1 MAKALNVSL
10 AVTADTGQAKAQL
23 QALQRTLS
31 ELTSTSANLKV
42 GLDTS
47 QLQQASQQITQL
59 QAHLKSATNMDTGTL
74 NFAKLNQSITSSGQ
88 SLEAY
93 GKTLISLGPKG
104 QQAFMQLTQSI
115 AKSEIPIRRLSSLLG
130 NFGTVLKNTIR
141 WQLSSSMIHGFMG
154 AIQSAYG
161 YAQDLNKSL
170 NNIQIVTQ
178 MSDNQMTKFAK
189 SANTAAKALSTTTT
203 KYTDAAL
210 IYYQQ
215 GIRDEKEIADRT
227 NTTIKMANVTGQSAQ
242 EVSNQMTAIWN
253 NFAKGG
259 ENLEYYADVI
269 TALGAATASSSA
281 EISTGLQKFAA
292 IADTVGLSYEN
303 ATAALATIT
312 ATTRQ
317 SADTV
322 GTGLRTVF
330 SRLQSLSLGETL
342 DDGVTLTKYSKAMQK
357 IGVDILDASGNLRQM
372 DDILMDMGQKW
383 QDLTDAQKTATAQTI
398 GGVRQYTT
406 IMALMDNFDFY
417 KSNLDIAKN
426 SEGTLQQQQEI
437 YEKSWEAA
445 SKRMRASAETIY
457 SALLN
462 DQFFIK
468 LTDNFAKILNFINQ
482 FISGLGGVKG
492 LLLSLGSIAQG
503 VFGRQIAT
511 NLYKTAIGV
520 KSIFTNQEAARNNFI
535 SNAATMMAGAIP
547 GGKMSTIQQEQAN
560 GLSEYLKYQQMY
572 RTNVDFMT
580 PEQRMSAQMA
590 LDNYFDSLGQQRQ
603 AQGKVESTGL
613 DAAYARA
620 TVVADSRESVKQD
633 FASSWMGQE
642 YAKAQSLIEKY
653 NRGEK
658 LSKAEDTLLT
668 NQYAKY
674 LKAPLSPAT
683 RMAGTKLQMK
693 DQSEVQFDPTTL
705 KKTFDEYEAAEAKH
719 AKEMAELHKEAES
732 LEGEDKKL
740 KLDEIA
746 ERSAAFDKER
756 ESYQTR
762 LTNLGV
768 AEETAKD
775 YVKKVKAGEEA
786 KEEKESINKEV
797 EQKRLTAQKLSEQ
810 NNRGMEIA
818 TGVQKAAMGIT
829 SSLAVSTGIEGMVS
843 SIEAY
848 NDGASTASELT
859 QQLMGSIGSIGM
871 NGVMAFTSMTSAV
884 KLFGKGLGIASK
896 SAGWIGAILTAIT
909 IALPFIIK
917 GIDGLV
923 ETQEERIERLNDNV
937 ELAQEDLQKAK
948 QKYQEVFTD
957 FKGHNALLDELN
969 NLTEGTYAFK
979 AALGEANTA
988 AKELIEKYKI
998 SSDQYYVDR
1007 RGAIRFSGNIEDQV
1021 ATKQEQEIAKA
1032 EYNLHSA
1039 ELGRDIAVTQQK
1051 MQPLIDKATE
1061 WANEWDTRLQYAQ
1074 SGKVRYQQYS
1084 EDTYRLEDDGS
1095 ISTLT
1100 RWGNYYPGS
1109 PHKGQTSKEMVGMYA
1124 SWLNKEQYADFE
1136 KIVKKA
1142 GFESVED
1149 FGEKYIANRT
1159 ETERQLAST
1168 TQATQT
1174 YRQYQEDRAKL
1185 NDGMISDTEQLRIDA
1200 LTENF
1205 NPLDKNISYT
1215 DKTVDVKMA
1224 DGSTKTIHLDTY
1236 NDYEDRLNRY
1246 AQYLRNQE
1254 DLTEAEADQIID
1266 DMVSSSEWQGLTDE
1280 QRSRRINAAIQ
1291 QRETER
1297 LIKEADENNP
1307 LAQAFDKVDLS
1318 KYENRSQMSA
1328 NDIWQVYQDAV
1339 TAAAGDADLIEAERL
1354 VAEQALKQ
1362 QADATANL
1370 QRSVLSQT
1378 NLNLK
1383 EDDFT
1388 RIGANLSSE
1397 QLDALSTY
1405 TNMFGQM
1412 FGADTA
1418 GYIFSELL
1426 TEMKDGGS
1434 DLLDALDNIDWSDSN
1449 IDNLFSLQ
1457 TAIDNLGKN
1466 QPELKQQLRNTA
1478 NLIYDSIGGSAGLLE
1493 ELYGSDGFAD
1503 TLEDLKETF
1512 EETGEISAESILSA
1526 SKGCKQLS
1534 KFLDI
1539 TEVNA
1544 QGLADVLESIE
1555 IGDIGIDQV
1564 TDGLLQAMSA
1574 AGALEANLA
1583 GVYEHIDNF
1592 KLDRSISDIGKFYK
1606 GLADQ
1611 VEDSQGAGM
1620 LFDKPLL
1627 QSWQELFGKKSLDAY
1642 KEWAN
1647 GATDRKNW
1655 TPQQISDD
1663 FNKQFAAE
1671 IAAMQSIQERGNLS
1685 GMFEYAFNRAGQ
1697 TNNGKIRNFK
1707 SDEGK
1712 TYQTSANE
1720 SGQISTMWQGAETA
1734 LMHFDE
1740 TTGQVV
1746 TDNDEAFQAMF
1757 SSQAEFIDYLSNN
1770 LDVPR
1775 EMAEAMAAEF
1785 AATDAWAHDTWGAD
1799 AAKDGFDKLVQSLN
1813 DGNDLTIDALE
1824 AFYNQYKEF
1833 LDDKDFDAFAERFK
1847 KATEKAKGSLI
1858 DLGDNFD
1865 YTTGKYQDLAD
1876 AMGEEE
1882 LASYLD
1888 KHAKERSWFGDKNGN
1903 GKKDEGEEDLGKARD
1918 VNQLVEAYEKLGYTS
1933 AQANAVIA
1941 DSGQVMSATYHTA
1954 NDGLKTFLSTDQK
1967 YLDWATKQYGITEEQ
1982 ARSSAEAVLGYQEML
1997 NHQAQTEVDA
2007 NVYAEAFANALTD
2020 VPINFNADNLASV
2033 VATAQ
2038 ASAGEVTIPV
2048 KWGDPGPLPDG
2059 TQTASGYNN
2068 AKGFAG
2074 GKHSN
2079 GQYEGLAD
2087 VGELGPELFIH
2098 DGQPYLA
2105 GVHGRTRAYVHKD
2118 DSIYTAAETKQ
2129 ILEENPSLQD
2139 IPGFSV
2145 GYNRVTWGRKGTGA
2159 NAGNAKTS
2167 KYEPERYHLITR
2179 QLKDLQREYDR
2190 LDKIKEN
2197 CYGTNKLEAI
2207 QREIDATNEL
2217 IKGQKE
2223 LVKEA
2228 EDYLKIDAGRLK
2240 ELLGA
2245 GEFQIDEN
2253 GNLLNFEA
2261 LQEKYRKKA
2270 EEDKDEHAQDVWKA
2284 LQQYEETL
2292 DKLQEANVE
2301 MQDLLYQEMELRLEK
2316 ITTKVD
2322 MHIDFDD
2329 REIKLLDHY
2338 IKRIDDNIYHTAE
2351 VLALTEEK
2359 LGHIN
2364 QKIEDTKEGIH
2375 ELFAEMSDS
2384 EGNLITKADG
2394 TAYTLDEWL
2403 ALTNEERDLLDI
2415 NGQFG
2420 EQLEEYMDDLLDYIE
2435 ELEEFKTKGVEEF
2448 ADAFSELNDNVRSS
2462 IDLFDHYNQL
2472 LSSLKNITDLQ
2483 GIKLTAELKAARK
2496 EIDQIM
2502 FQNTQNNIQA
2512 EGNNYKRLV
2521 SEVEDLRRKI
2531 ANTQDETLKKAWEEQ
2546 LKAAEEELRTS
2557 EQNMLTLWETGLQQ
2571 AKDMFE
2577 QALQDAVDIY
2587 ETTIAGMYGTVDELE
2602 KAWDQQKKNDDFYVK
2617 DFEKYYQIQ
2626 KLQRSITKDLDTAA
2640 RAGNKQNQGLKKLYD
2655 DLNAARED
2663 GVELSAYDLDIYA
2676 KRYEYEKALMELE
2689 DARNNK
2695 NEVRLQRDANGNW
2708 GYVYTSAADEDDL
2721 IAKQQAVDDKFYEL
2735 QKATQERVASL
2746 SDDLM
2751 SEITG
2756 VGKRLQELH
2765 SSGAS
2770 QDTIKK
2776 YLEQEKLY
2784 LENYEKGLAKAL
2796 EDAGMTEE
2804 EARNRYGNTG
2814 FDILNDFQETLF
2826 SAITGGD
2833 EGLDKFFKRVS
2844 DAVTTADAGM
2854 VKAGSEYQ
2862 KQVSAIDKWFNE
2874 SGEDLAKVIKGFATL
2889 VGEESSGTLLDSK
2902 EQIDNAKQT
2911 FTDILQVARDFEQE
2925 FMTIY
2930 QPIIDANEQLV
2941 ADLLEALH
2949 ALNREEYEGPDHS
2962 SNPDTSIGDI
2972 IGGDGSSSEGSSGS
2986 GGSGSGDS
2994 GNDKVFSKYSD
3005 WETNDN
3011 KHWRYAIYTDGSKY
3025 KTDEGYHQWVK
3036 DAGDH
3041 WEDDKHYNSR
3051 TCQICKKRK
3060 WWYSYRGEGGTG
3072 GGCFEAGTQIIMA
3085 DNSIKNIEDIK
3096 VNDYVYAYNEQ
3107 TGLFEIHQVIKSYVH
3122 HNTPR
3127 VISVIFSNGLVLNM
3141 TPGHPILTTEGWKS
3155 RDIENSLI
3163 EHNTIATWLNIG
3175 DTIINISN
3183 DIIQIVDIQEKN
3195 IPDNFDTYNIEVETC
3210 HTFLVNGLVVHNAK
3224 NNLVME
3230 RMATGGYTGAWGPE
3244 GRMAILDEKEL
3255 VLNKDDTKNF
3265 LNATTILRTLDLQ
3278 TGLFSKGL
3286 GSIITPLIANMQ
3298 QGTLDQNV
3306 HIDATFPNVT
3316 DHSEIE
3322 AAFDNLI
3329 NKASQYANRKNM
3341 SSMTFNDM
3349 YISKF

>member
-10 AVTADTGQAKAQL
+10 AVTADTSQAKQQL
-23 QALQRTLS
+23 QTLQRTLS

-42 GLDTS
+42 GLNTS

-59 QAHLKSATNMDTGTL
+59 QAHLKSATNIDTGTL

-93 GKTLISLGPKG
+93 GRTLVSLGPKG
-104 QQAFMQLTQSI
+104 QQAFMQLTQSV
-115 AKSEIPIRRLSSLLG
+115 AKSEIPIRRLSNLLG

-141 WQLSSSMIHGFMG
+141 WQFSSSIIHGFMG

-178 MSDNQMTKFAK
+178 MSDTQMSKFAK

-281 EISTGLQKFAA
+281 EISRGLEKFAA

-322 GTGLRTVF
+322 GTGLRTLF

-342 DDGVTLTKYSKAMQK
+342 EDGVNLTKYSKALQTV
-357 IGVDILDASGNLRQM
+357 GVEALDTQGNLRQM
-372 DDILMDMGQKW
+372 DDILADLGEKW
-383 QDLTDAQKTATAQTI
+383 QDLTDAQKTALAQTV

-406 IMALMDNFDFY
+406 LIALMDNFDFF
-417 KSNLDIAKN
+417 KENQEVAKN
-426 SEGTLQQQQEI
+426 AEGTLQQQQEI

-445 SKRMRASAETIY
+445 SKRVRASAETIY

-468 LTDNFAKILNFINQ
+468 LTDSFAKILNFINQ
-482 FISGLGGVKG
+482 FIAGLGGVKG
-492 LLLSLGSIAQG
+492 LLLGLGSVAQA

-511 NLYKTAIGV
+511 NIYKMATGV
-520 KSIFTNQEAARNNFI
+520 KGLFVDQEAARNKFI
-535 SNAATMMAGAIP
+535 ANAATLMSGAIP
-547 GGKMSTIQQEQAN
+547 GGKMSAAQQEQAN
-560 GLSEYLKYQQMY
+560 GLGDYLKYQQMY

-590 LDNYFDSLGQQRQ
+590 LDNYFESLGQQRQ

-620 TVVADSRESVKQD
+620 TAVADARESVN
-633 FASSWMGQE
+633 QE
-642 YAKAQSLIEKY
+642 YEKAQSLVEKY

-658 LSKAEDTLLT
+658 LSKEEDTLLT

-674 LKAPLSPAT
+674 LKTPLSPGT

-693 DQSEVQFDPTTL
+693 DQSEIEFDPAPL

-756 ESYQTR
+756 KSYQTR

-768 AEETAKD
+768 TEETAKD
-775 YVKKVKAGEEA
+775 YIKKVAAGEQA
-786 KEEKESINKEV
+786 KEEKETINKEV
-797 EQKRLTAQKLSEQ
+797 EQKRTTAKKLSEQ
-810 NNRGMEIA
+810 NNRGIEIA

-829 SSLAVSTGIEGMVS
+829 SSLAVSTGIEGMAS

-848 NDGASTASELT
+848 NNGVSTASELT

-871 NGVMAFTSMTSAV
+871 NGVMAFTSMKSAV
-884 KLFGKGLGIASK
+884 ELFGKGLKIAGK
-896 SAGWIGAILTAIT
+896 SAGWIGAVLTAIT

-917 GIDGLV
+917 GIDGLI
-923 ETQEERIERLNDNV
+923 ETEGERIERLNQNV

-948 QKYQEVFTD
+948 QKYNEVFTD

-979 AALGEANTA
+979 AALGEANIA

-998 SSDQYYVDR
+998 SSDQYYTDR
-1007 RGAIRFSGNIEDQV
+1007 RGAIHFKGDIEDEV
-1021 ATKQEQEIAKA
+1021 ARKQEQEIAKA
-1032 EYNLHSA
+1032 EYNLASA
-1039 ELGRDIAVTQQK
+1039 ELGRDLAVTQQEMK
-1051 MQPLIDKATE
+1051 PLLEKVNEWATE
-1061 WANEWDTRLQYAQ
+1061 WETRKSYADSGEARIFTVNGHNSQFHYRINE
-1074 SGKVRYQQYS
+1074 
-1084 EDTYRLEDDGS
+1084 DGTM
-1095 ISTLT
+1095 STQDNFG
-1100 RWGNYYPGS
+1100 RWGESYTTQDMINLYAEGWL
-1109 PHKGQTSKEMVGMYA
+1109 SK
-1124 SWLNKEQYADFE
+1124 QQRADFE
-1136 KIVKKA
+1136 KTVKKA
-1142 GFESVED
+1142 GFESITD
-1149 FGEKYIANRT
+1149 FGEQYIADKDGT
-1159 ETERQLAST
+1159 EKQLSQS
-1168 TQATQT
+1168 TQAIET
-1174 YRQYQEDRAKL
+1174 YRKYQESLAKL
-1185 NDGMISDTEQLRIDA
+1185 DDGIISETEQLKIDA
-1200 LTENF
+1200 LSDNF
-1205 NPLDKNISYT
+1205 NVLDKEIQFT
-1215 DKTVDVKMA
+1215 
-1224 DGSTKTIHLDTY
+1224 GSTVEVIMPDNTTKKINLHTTD
-1236 NDYEDRLNRY
+1236 DYEDRLNRY
-1246 AQYLRNQE
+1246 EQYLKNQT
-1254 DLTEAEADQIID
+1254 DLTKEEAEQIIN
-1266 DMVSSSEWQGLTDE
+1266 DMVSSPEWQGLTE
-1280 QRSRRINAAIQ
+1280 AQRSARINADIQ
-1291 QRETER
+1291 NRETQK
-1297 LIKEADENNP
+1297 LIENADANNKV
-1307 LAQAFDKVDLS
+1307 AQAFDRIDLS
-1318 KYENRSQMSA
+1318 KYAKRSQMSGT
-1328 NDIWQVYQDAV
+1328 DIYKLYQGAKK
-1339 TAAAGDADLIEAERL
+1339 AAEEKGDTNLAEAERI

-1362 QADATANL
+1362 QAEATAAL
-1370 QRSVLSQT
+1370 QKSILGQT
-1378 NLNLK
+1378 NLSLK
-1383 EDDFT
+1383 PEAFEQL
-1388 RIGANLSSE
+1388 AYNLS
-1397 QLDALSTY
+1397 LDNLNALSTY

-1418 GYIFSELL
+1418 EYIFAELVD
-1426 TEMKDGGS
+1426 EMESKGS
-1434 DLLDALDNIDWSDSN
+1434 DLLNALDSIDWSDSN
-1449 IDNLFSLQ
+1449 IDNLFSLRE
-1457 TAIDNLGKN
+1457 AIDNLGDN
-1466 QPELKQQLRNTA
+1466 QPELKQQLLNTA

-1493 ELYGSDGFAD
+1493 ELYGSEGFAD
-1503 TLEDLKETF
+1503 TLENLKETF
-1512 EETGEISAESILSA
+1512 EETGEVSAESILSA
-1526 SKGCKQLS
+1526 SKECKQLS

-1539 TEVNA
+1539 TGVNA
-1544 QGLADVLESIE
+1544 KGLADVLESIE
-1555 IGDIGIDQV
+1555 IGDIGIEQV
-1564 TDGLLQAMSA
+1564 TDGLLQAVSA

-1583 GVYEHIDNF
+1583 GVYQHIDNF

-1606 GLADQ
+1606 DLADQ
-1611 VEDSQGAGM
+1611 VESSQGAGM
-1620 LFDKPLL
+1620 LYDRPLL
-1627 QSWQELFGKKSLDAY
+1627 QSWGELFGKNSLQAY
-1642 KEWAN
+1642 KDWAQL
-1647 GATDRKNW
+1647 ATDEKNQ
-1655 TPQQISDD
+1655 TPQQISND
-1663 FNKQFAAE
+1663 FNEQFAAE
-1671 IAAMQSIQERGNLS
+1671 IAAMQSIQKRGNLS
-1685 GMFEYAFNRAGQ
+1685 GMFEYFFNKNFDGGQ
-1697 TNNGKIRNFK
+1697 VV
-1707 SDEGK
+1707 
-1712 TYQTSANE
+1712 
-1720 SGQISTMWQGAETA
+1720 AEIDGLSTA

-1746 TDNDEAFQAMF
+1746 TDTDDAFQTMF
-1757 SSQAEFIDYLSNN
+1757 AHQSDFIDYLSNN

-1775 EMAEAMAAEF
+1775 DMAEAMAAEF
-1785 AATDAWAHDTWGAD
+1785 AATDAWAHNTWGIN
-1799 AAKDGFDKLVQSLN
+1799 AAQDGFDKLVQSIK

-1824 AFYNQYKEF
+1824 AFYNQYEEF
-1833 LDDKDFDAFAERFK
+1833 LGDKKFDAFAERFK
-1847 KATEKAKGSLI
+1847 KAIDVDGVKGSLI

-1865 YTTGKYQDLAD
+1865 YTKTQYEYLAD
-1876 AMGEEE
+1876 AMGKQE

-1888 KHAKERSWFGDKNGN
+1888 KNAKARSWFADTDGDK
-1903 GKKDEGEEDLGKARD
+1903 EYETYLGDYRD
-1918 VNQLVEAYEKLGYTS
+1918 VNQLIKAYEKLGYTT
-1933 AQANAVIA
+1933 AQANAIIA
-1941 DSGQVMSATYHTA
+1941 DSEEGLSATYHTA
-1954 NDGLKTFLSTDQK
+1954 NEGLKEFRSDNKK
-1967 YLDWATKQYGITEEQ
+1967 YLDWALQQYGLEEEQ
-1982 ARSSAEAVLGYQEML
+1982 ARSSAEAVLAYQEKL
-1997 NHQAQTEVDA
+1997 NHQAQTEADA
-2007 NVYAEAFANALTD
+2007 SIYAQAFATQLTD
-2020 VPINFNADNLASV
+2020 KKFNLKFDASNLITV
-2033 VATAQ
+2033 VEAAKEQVGDITLHI
-2038 ASAGEVTIPV
+2038 SWEYDEVQIPDQS
-2048 KWGDPGPLPDG
+2048 GDDG
-2059 TQTASGYNN
+2059 NASGYNN

-2079 GQYEGLAD
+2079 GQYEGLAE

-2105 GVHGRTRAYVHKD
+2105 GIHGRTRAYVYKD
-2118 DSIYTAAETKQ
+2118 DSIYTAAETRR

-2145 GYNRVTWGRKGTGA
+2145 GYNKVTWSKAGA
-2159 NAGNAKTS
+2159 NANNTKTS
-2167 KYEPERYHLITR
+2167 KYDPERNHLITR

-2223 LVKEA
+2223 LIKEA
-2228 EDYLKIDAGRLK
+2228 EDYLAIDTSRLK
-2240 ELLGA
+2240 ELLAA
-2245 GEFQIDEN
+2245 GEFQVDEN
-2253 GNLLNFEA
+2253 GNLLNFEE

-2270 EEDKDEHAQDVWKA
+2270 EEDKDEQAQDIWKA

-2292 DKLQEANVE
+2292 DKLQDANVE
-2301 MQDLLYQEMELRLEK
+2301 MRDLLYQEMELRLEK

-2322 MHIDFDD
+2322 MRIDFDD

-2338 IKRIDDNIYHTAE
+2338 IERIDDNIYHTAE

-2359 LGHIN
+2359 LGYIN

-2375 ELFAEMSDS
+2375 ELFTEMSDS
-2384 EGNLITKADG
+2384 KGNLITKTDG
-2394 TAYTLDEWL
+2394 TTYTLDDWL

-2415 NGQFG
+2415 NEQFG
-2420 EQLEEYMDDLLDYIE
+2420 EQLEEYMDNLLDYIE
-2435 ELEEFKTKGVEEF
+2435 DLEDFKTKGAEEF
-2448 ADAFSELNDNVRSS
+2448 SDAFDELNDNVRSS

-2483 GIKLTAELKAARK
+2483 GIKLTTELKAARK

-2512 EGNNYKRLV
+2512 ENENYKRLV
-2521 SEVEDLRRKI
+2521 NEVKELRTKI
-2531 ANTQDETLKKAWEEQ
+2531 ADTQDETLKKAWEEQ
-2546 LKAAEEELRTS
+2546 LKTAEEQLRTS
-2557 EQNMLTLWETGLQQ
+2557 EQNMLSLWETGLDQ
-2571 AKDMFE
+2571 AKNMFE
-2577 QALQDAVDIY
+2577 QALQDAVDVY
-2587 ETTIAGMYGTVDELE
+2587 ESAIAGMYGTVDELE

-2626 KLQRSITKDLDTAA
+2626 KLQRSITKDLDAAA

-2655 DLNAARED
+2655 DLNVARED

-2751 SEITG
+2751 SEITS
-2756 VGKRLQELH
+2756 VGKRLQELR

-2770 QDTIKK
+2770 QDTIDK

-2784 LENYEKGLAKAL
+2784 LDNYEKGLAKAL

-2804 EARNRYGNTG
+2804 EARSRYGDAG

-2833 EGLDKFFKRVS
+2833 EGLDEFFKRVS
-2844 DAVTTADAGM
+2844 EAVTNANSQMAQ
-2854 VKAGSEYQ
+2854 AGSEYQ

-2874 SGEDLAKVIKGFATL
+2874 SGEDLAKVIQGFTTL

-2911 FTDILQVARDFEQE
+2911 FADILQVARDFEKE

-2941 ADLLEALH
+2941 ADLLQALH
-2949 ALNREEYEGPDHS
+2949 ALNREEYEG
-2962 SNPDTSIGDI
+2962 
-2972 IGGDGSSSEGSSGS
+2972 
-2986 GGSGSGDS
+2986 
-2994 GNDKVFSKYSD
+2994 
-3005 WETNDN
+3005 
-3011 KHWRYAIYTDGSKY
+3011 
-3025 KTDEGYHQWVK
+3025 
-3036 DAGDH
+3036 
-3041 WEDDKHYNSR
+3041 
-3051 TCQICKKRK
+3051 
-3060 WWYSYRGEGGTG
+3060 
-3072 GGCFEAGTQIIMA
+3072 
-3085 DNSIKNIEDIK
+3085 
-3096 VNDYVYAYNEQ
+3096 
-3107 TGLFEIHQVIKSYVH
+3107 L
-3122 HNTPR
+3122 
-3127 VISVIFSNGLVLNM
+3127 
-3141 TPGHPILTTEGWKS
+3141 
-3155 RDIENSLI
+3155 
-3163 EHNTIATWLNIG
+3163 EHNKSTIA
-3175 DTIINISN
+3175 
-3183 DIIQIVDIQEKN
+3183 DIQS
-3195 IPDNFDTYNIEVETC
+3195 
-3210 HTFLVNGLVVHNAK
+3210 
-3224 NNLVME
+3224 NNTVT
-3230 RMATGGYTGAWGPE
+3230 RMATGGYTGSWGPE
-3244 GRMAILDEKEL
+3244 GRIAILDEKEL

-3265 LNATTILRTLDLQ
+3265 LNATAILRTIDLQ

-3286 GSIITPLIANMQ
+3286 GNIITPFIADMQ
-3298 QGTLDQNV
+3298 QGVLDQNV

-3341 SSMTFNDM
+3341 SAMTFNDM
-3349 YISKF
+3349 YISRF

>member
-59 QAHLKSATNMDTGTL
+59 QAYLKSATNMDTGTL

-511 NLYKTAIGV
+511 NLYKAAIGV

-535 SNAATMMAGAIP
+535 SSAATMMAGALP
-547 GGKMSTIQQEQAN
+547 GEKVSAAQQEQAT
-560 GLSEYLKYQQMY
+560 GLGNYLSYQQMY
-572 RTNVDFMT
+572 RNNVDFMT
-580 PEQRMSAQMA
+580 PEQKMSAQMA
-590 LDNYFDSLGQQRQ
+590 LDNYFDSLSQQRQ

-620 TVVADSRESVKQD
+620 TAVADARSD
-633 FASSWMGQE
+633 FFNKPSE
-642 YAKAQSLIEKY
+642 DYLKVQSAMEKY

-658 LSKAEDTLLT
+658 LSKEEDNLLT
-668 NQYAKY
+668 SSQY
-674 LKAPLSPAT
+674 LKQNLSPAS
-683 RMAGTKLQMK
+683 RIMGTKLEMK
-693 DQSEVQFDPTTL
+693 DWSDVGQFDPGKL
-705 KKTFDEYEAAEAKH
+705 KDTFDEYEKAEAAH
-719 AKEMAELHKEAES
+719 AKEMADLHKEAES

-740 KLDEIA
+740 KQQEIA
-746 ERSAAFDKER
+746 EKQAAWDKEQ
-756 ESYQTR
+756 EGYQKR
-762 LTNLGV
+762 LTDLGV
-768 AEETAKD
+768 TEETAKD
-775 YVKKVKAGEEA
+775 YVKKVAAGEQA

-797 EQKRLTAQKLSEQ
+797 EQKRTTAQKLSEQ

-829 SSLAVSTGIEGMVS
+829 SSLAVSTGIEGMAN

-848 NDGASTASELT
+848 NEGASTASELT

-896 SAGWIGAILTAIT
+896 SAGWIGAVLTAIT
-909 IALPFIIK
+909 IALPFIVK
-917 GIDGLV
+917 GIDSLI
-923 ETQEERIERLNDNV
+923 ETEDEKIERLNNNV
-937 ELAQEDLQKAK
+937 ENAQKDLQSAK

-957 FKGHNALLDELN
+957 FKGHNALLDEIN

-979 AALGEANTA
+979 AALGQANAEA
-988 AKELIEKYKI
+988 KKLIEKYGLTEGI
-998 SSDQYYVDR
+998 DYYTNR
-1007 RGAIRFSGNIEDQV
+1007 QGAIQFNSNIEERVAQQQEAEITQAEYQLHVAEFNRDVAQQRKDLNTELEDIQV
-1021 ATKQEQEIAKA
+1021 AALTVQQRMSEVEAYAREEGTSYTRNEDGSFTYDDGYAPTNISYGSEAYWHIQDHWNQDKIDKNDEIAQKYGFENA
-1032 EYNLHSA
+1032 QALVEAYARNPQEA
-1039 ELGRDIAVTQQK
+1039 QRQIAK
-1051 MQPLIDKATE
+1051 YEGMSD
-1061 WANEWDTRLQYAQ
+1061 
-1074 SGKVRYQQYS
+1074 S
-1084 EDTYRLEDDGS
+1084 YRQMLEDQARMRNG
-1095 ISTLT
+1095 
-1100 RWGNYYPGS
+1100 
-1109 PHKGQTSKEMVGMYA
+1109 GQ
-1124 SWLNKEQYADFE
+1124 L
-1136 KIVKKA
+1136 
-1142 GFESVED
+1142 
-1149 FGEKYIANRT
+1149 
-1159 ETERQLAST
+1159 
-1168 TQATQT
+1168 
-1174 YRQYQEDRAKL
+1174 
-1185 NDGMISDTEQLRIDA
+1185 SDIDQLRIDA
-1200 LTENF
+1200 QADAY
-1205 NPLDKNISYT
+1205 NPFEFTASDITKVYTSKGDVIKLNKNNDLKDRMT
-1215 DKTVDVKMA
+1215 R
-1224 DGSTKTIHLDTY
+1224 Y
-1236 NDYEDRLNRY
+1236 NDYLVDILGSQEAASEAYQQLT
-1246 AQYLRNQE
+1246 NQAGW
-1254 DLTEAEADQIID
+1254 DLLSDSEKAE
-1266 DMVSSSEWQGLTDE
+1266 
-1280 QRSRRINAAIQ
+1280 RINADILR
-1291 QRETER
+1291 RETER
-1297 LIKEADENNP
+1297 QAA
-1307 LAQAFDKVDLS
+1307 AQNEELNAAFDKVDMK
-1318 KYENRSQMSA
+1318 KYENRSQMSGS
-1328 NDIWQVYQDAV
+1328 DIRQAYLDRIQELE
-1339 TAAAGDADLIEAERL
+1339 ADQSLTEDERNSIIQAEQL

-1362 QADATANL
+1362 QANATAAL
-1370 QRSVLSQT
+1370 QRSILGQT
-1378 NLNLK
+1378 NLDLNT
-1383 EDDFT
+1383 EDFMHLGDT
-1388 RIGANLSSE
+1388 LSTE
-1397 QLDALSTY
+1397 QLQALSTY

-1412 FGADTA
+1412 FGKDTA
-1418 GYIFSELL
+1418 GYIFSELES
-1426 TEMKDGGS
+1426 EMEKGGS
-1434 DLLDALDNIDWSDSN
+1434 DLLDALDSIDWSDSN

-1478 NLIYDSIGGSAGLLE
+1478 SLIYDSIGGSAGLLE
-1493 ELYGSDGFAD
+1493 ELYGSEGFAD
-1503 TLEDLKETF
+1503 TLENLKETF

-1539 TEVNA
+1539 TGVNA
-1544 QGLADVLESIE
+1544 QGLADILESIE

-1564 TDGLLQAMSA
+1564 TDGLLQAASA

-1606 GLADQ
+1606 GLTDQ
-1611 VEDSQGAGM
+1611 IEGSQGAGM
-1620 LFDKPLL
+1620 LYDKPLL
-1627 QSWQELFGKKSLDAY
+1627 QSWEELFGDKSLNRY
-1642 KEWAN
+1642 KAWAKQ
-1647 GATDRKNW
+1647 ATDQKNL
-1655 TPQQISDD
+1655 TPEQISDD

-1697 TNNGKIRNFK
+1697 TNNGKIKNFK

-1720 SGQISTMWQGAETA
+1720 AGQISTMWQGAETA

-1770 LDVPR
+1770 LNVPR

-1799 AAKDGFDKLVQSLN
+1799 AAKDGFNKLVQSLEN
-1813 DGNDLTIDALE
+1813 GNDLTIDALK

-1833 LDDKDFDAFAERFK
+1833 LDDENFDAFAERFK
-1847 KATEKAKGSLI
+1847 KATENAKGSLI
-1858 DLGDNFD
+1858 DLGDDFD
-1865 YTTGKYQDLAD
+1865 YTTGKYQDLVD

-1888 KHAKERSWFGDKNGN
+1888 KNAKQSHWFRDTDKDGTFGSAGDT
-1903 GKKDEGEEDLGKARD
+1903 DLGHYRD
-1918 VNQLVEAYEKLGYTS
+1918 VNKLTEAYQKLGYTS
-1933 AQANAVIA
+1933 AQANAIIA
-1941 DSGQVMSATYHTA
+1941 DSGQTMSATYHTA

-2007 NVYAEAFANALTD
+2007 SIYADAFANALTD

-2033 VATAQ
+2033 IQTAQ
-2038 ASAGEVTIPV
+2038 DSAKSVTIPV
-2048 KWGDPGPLPDG
+2048 VWGNPGPMPDYSSDSEG
-2059 TQTASGYNN
+2059 ASGYNN

-2105 GVHGRTRAYVHKD
+2105 GIHGRTRAYVHKD

-2145 GYNRVTWGRKGTGA
+2145 GYNRVTWGKKGGA
-2159 NAGNAKTS
+2159 NTGNAKTS

-2228 EDYLKIDAGRLK
+2228 EDYLKIDSDRLK
-2240 ELLGA
+2240 NLLGA
-2245 GEFQIDEN
+2245 GEFQVDEN
-2253 GNLLNFEA
+2253 GNLLNFEE

-2301 MQDLLYQEMELRLEK
+2301 MQDLLYQEMQLRLEK
-2316 ITTKVD
+2316 ITTKAELK
-2322 MHIDFDD
+2322 IDFDE

-2338 IKRIDDNIYHTAE
+2338 IDRIDDNIYHTAE

-2364 QKIEDTKEGIH
+2364 QKIEDTKEGITGLFE
-2375 ELFAEMSDS
+2375 ELSDS
-2384 EGNLITKADG
+2384 EGNKIRKGDG
-2394 TAYTLDEWL
+2394 SAYTLDEWL
-2403 ALTNEERDLLDI
+2403 ALSNEERDLLDI
-2415 NGQFG
+2415 NDNFG
-2420 EQLEEYMDDLLDYIE
+2420 KQLEEYMDNLLDYIE

-2448 ADAFSELNDNVRSS
+2448 GEAFSELNDNVRSS

-2483 GIKLTAELKAARK
+2483 GIKITAEMQAARK
-2496 EIDQIM
+2496 QIDQIM

-2512 EGNNYKRLV
+2512 EGANYKRLTE
-2521 SEVEDLRRKI
+2521 EVAQLRTKI
-2531 ANTQDETLKKAWEEQ
+2531 ANTEDETLKRAWEEQ
-2546 LKAAEEELRTS
+2546 LKEAEDALRTS
-2557 EQNMLTLWETGLQQ
+2557 QQNMLSLWETGLQQ

-2577 QALQDAVDIY
+2577 QALEDAVVKY
-2587 ETTIAGMYGTVDELE
+2587 EGAISGMYGTVDELE
-2602 KAWDQQKKNDDFYVK
+2602 KAWDQQKRNDEFYVK
-2617 DFEKYYQIQ
+2617 DYEKYYQIS
-2626 KLQRSITKDLDTAA
+2626 KLQRSINKDLDAAA

-2655 DLNAARED
+2655 ELNEAREN
-2663 GVELSAYDLDIYA
+2663 GVELSAYDLDIYE

-2695 NEVRLQRDANGNW
+2695 SEVRLQRDANGNW

-2756 VGKRLQELH
+2756 VGKRLQELR

-2770 QDTIKK
+2770 QDTIDK

-2804 EARNRYGNTG
+2804 EARNRYGNAG

-2833 EGLDKFFKRVS
+2833 EGLDEFFKRVLG
-2844 DAVTTADAGM
+2844 AVQGADSEMAQAGE
-2854 VKAGSEYQ
+2854 EYQ

-2874 SGEDLAKVIKGFATL
+2874 SGEDLAKVIQGFAAL

-2911 FTDILQVARDFEQE
+2911 FNDILQAARDFEQE

-2941 ADLLEALH
+2941 TDLLEALH
-2949 ALNREEYEGPDHS
+2949 ALNREEYEGPDHKQTTGS
-2962 SNPDTSIGDI
+2962 DIGSIIATAELPEPAADQGDHTHTPYLAK
-2972 IGGDGSSSEGSSGS
+2972 DGWYYCSTCGA
-2986 GGSGSGDS
+2986 
-2994 GNDKVFSKYSD
+2994 KLWK
-3005 WETNDN
+3005 
-3011 KHWRYAIYTDGSKY
+3011 K
-3025 KTDEGYHQWVK
+3025 KTDTTPVVPKPGS
-3036 DAGDH
+3036 D
-3041 WEDDKHYNSR
+3041 
-3051 TCQICKKRK
+3051 
-3060 WWYSYRGEGGTG
+3060 G
-3072 GGCFEAGTQIIMA
+3072 GGCFEAGTKIIMA
-3085 DNSIKNIEDIK
+3085 DYSIKNIEDVEI
-3096 VNDYVYAYNEQ
+3096 NDYVYAYNEE
-3107 TGLFEIHQVIKSYVH
+3107 LNKFEIHKVIKSYAH

-3127 VISVIFSNGLVLNM
+3127 VIKVTFSNNTVLNM
-3141 TPGHPILTTEGWKS
+3141 TPGHPIMTTDGWKS
-3155 RDIENSLI
+3155 RDIENSLY
-3163 EHNTIATWLNIG
+3163 EHNTIATWLEIG
-3175 DTIINISN
+3175 DKVININ
-3183 DIIQIVDIQEKN
+3183 GTEIYVINIEEKN
-3195 IPDNFDTYNIEVETC
+3195 IPNNFDTYNIEVETC
-3210 HTFLVNGLVVHNAK
+3210 HTFLANGFVVHNAK
-3224 NNLVME
+3224 FANVMLA
-3230 RMATGGYTGAWGPE
+3230 MDSGGYTGEWGSE
-3244 GRMAILDEKEL
+3244 GRAALLHEKEI
-3255 VLNKDDTKNF
+3255 VLNKNDTKNF
-3265 LNATTILRTLDLQ
+3265 LDATTILRTLDLQ
-3278 TGLFSKGL
+3278 SGLFSRGL
-3286 GSIITPLIANMQ
+3286 GNMITPWISDLKSE
-3298 QGTLDQNV
+3298 TLDQNV

-3316 DHSEIE
+3316 NHSEIE
-3322 AAFDNLI
+3322 TAFDNLI

-3341 SSMTFNDM
+3341 SAMTFQDTYTSN
-3349 YISKF
+3349 I